1 MKVLHISNSVSTQSA
16 AYRLHKALTKQ
27 NIDSYIYV
35 KDLSV
40 VEEKIIRDQ
49 NKMKIELNKILS
61 FLEYK
66 FINKII
72 NEKTDPFSFGII
84 SRLNYD
90 TVKALNPDVI
100 NLHWACGQFVSIR
113 DLKFLSKYNLVW
125 TLHDSWGFTGG
136 CHIPLDCFNY
146 QTNCATC
153 KKLKKSFNIPQYLL
167 KQKLSVYN
175 ATNMSIVTPSHWLK
189 KCCKNSLVLKDKKIY
204 RIGNPIDINFF
215 NDNID
220 KNTARNI
227 LGLPLGEKIIAFGA
241 VNAINNKN
249 KGYEYLMEA
258 IELLKIKMDY
268 NEICLLIFGENRT
281 SNNEFEF
288 ESHYLGYLHDPISL
302 KLTYSAADVF
312 VFPSKS
318 ENLPNVIMESM
329 ACSTP
334 VVAFDVGGISDMVE
348 HKINGYLAK
357 PFDVNDLCSGIDY
370 ILKNKDKGLGINARS
385 KIIENYSYDK
395 IAKQYIELY
404 RKLL

>member
-1 MKVLHISNSVSTQSA
+1 
-16 AYRLHKALTKQ
+16 
-27 NIDSYIYV
+27 
-35 KDLSV
+35 
-40 VEEKIIRDQ
+40 
-49 NKMKIELNKILS
+49 
-61 FLEYK
+61 
-66 FINKII
+66 
-72 NEKTDPFSFGII
+72 
-84 SRLNYD
+84 
-90 TVKALNPDVI
+90 
-100 NLHWACGQFVSIR
+100 
-113 DLKFLSKYNLVW
+113 
-125 TLHDSWGFTGG
+125 
-136 CHIPLDCFNY
+136 
-146 QTNCATC
+146 
-153 KKLKKSFNIPQYLL
+153 
-167 KQKLSVYN
+167 
-175 ATNMSIVTPSHWLK
+175 
-189 KCCKNSLVLKDKKIY
+189 
-204 RIGNPIDINFF
+204 
-215 NDNID
+215 
-220 KNTARNI
+220 
-227 LGLPLGEKIIAFGA
+227 
-241 VNAINNKN
+241 
-249 KGYEYLMEA
+249 MEA